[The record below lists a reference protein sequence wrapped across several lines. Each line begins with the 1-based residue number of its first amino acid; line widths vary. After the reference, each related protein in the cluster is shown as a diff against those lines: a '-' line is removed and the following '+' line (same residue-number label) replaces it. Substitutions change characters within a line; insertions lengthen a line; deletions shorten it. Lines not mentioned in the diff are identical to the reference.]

1 MLRSIINMAGNQ
13 NGGPSTMTPVRRSN
27 ENERPPHPGK
37 RIPSSKFTEYPA
49 SVEDKISLDF
59 KEAFV
64 NVQPSTSDDGPK
76 NTNKVEHFNKL
87 LANLEAED
95 RDEKPVVEDTEIGT
109 SRSIPDVLLQTD
121 VLEGLN
127 DTEVKDRRST
137 YGPNQLKEHE
147 HSYIKH
153 FASFFVSPIQFAMI
167 VSLKPT

>member
-1 MLRSIINMAGNQ
+1 
-13 NGGPSTMTPVRRSN
+13 MTPVRRSN
-27 ENERPPHPGK
+27 ENERPPRPGK
-37 RIPSSKFTEYPA
+37 RIPSSKFTEHTAP
-49 SVEDKISLDF
+49 VEDKISLNL

-76 NTNKVEHFNKL
+76 NTNEVEHFNKL
-87 LANLEAED
+87 LADLEAED
-95 RDEKPVVEDTEIGT
+95 KDEKPVVEDTGIGI
-109 SRSIPDVLLQTD
+109 SRPIPDELLQTD

-153 FASFFVSPIQFAMI
+153 FASFFVGPIQFVMT
-167 VSLKPT
+167 VGLKPT